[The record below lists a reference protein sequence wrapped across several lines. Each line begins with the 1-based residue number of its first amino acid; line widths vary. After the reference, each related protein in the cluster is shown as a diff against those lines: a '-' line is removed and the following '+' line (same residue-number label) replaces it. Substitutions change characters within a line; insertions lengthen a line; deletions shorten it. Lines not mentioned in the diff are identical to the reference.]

1 MNNGTTTEQASA
13 QAGIMFHEKIA
24 KSIYDF
30 AVDSAVKDKTECGG
44 FWFYRQATNKQMPY
58 ISGKSGSFIGKDGNL
73 IHFGPYSDS
82 GVAFYFLL
90 NWQPNK

>member
-1 MNNGTTTEQASA
+1 MNNGTTTAPVHVGQ
-13 QAGIMFHEKIA
+13 QFHEKIA

-58 ISGKSGSFIGKDGNL
+58 ISGRSGYFIGKDGNL
-73 IHFGPYSDS
+73 IYFGPYSDRA
-82 GVAFYFLL
+82 VAFHFLL
-90 NWQPNK
+90 NWQTNK